1 MAMETPRT
9 TIFLPCHTLDDFPT
23 WIDGNETEDVV
34 AAWTAGW
41 DPWLI
46 TATGACPS
54 WASLDLSHSGIPP
67 SLGIVPAAFDDR
79 YVVDESRHQEAGQI
93 LIRGISRRE
102 DIIAEIA
109 RRQGLDFA
117 SLPGRPQAADFHALG
132 LAVLLSE
139 LLARRMRSATNLD
152 ATDFESLVLEAARS
166 ATAGNETDAR
176 EGLAKAYGTLEAVRG
191 HYYPVDLWVIDLVL
205 LSETTLGGRLAHELA
220 APTPLAVLATGK
232 TIDLLA
238 ARSPELLEP
247 FADRLEQATLE
258 AIGGLYEDAF
268 LDLSTPEAI
277 VGELRRGG
285 EAWQRHLHCVPTTFG
300 SRAGCQ
306 SSLLA
311 QILPDL
317 GYRGCLWNAFDGE
330 RVPDAGS
337 SRIVWQG
344 EGGRRTEG
352 IAAPVIDAR
361 STTGI
366 FQIPERFGDAMDHE
380 HTAIVLFVHHAGTA
394 AGWFADLRR
403 IASWTTALGRFVTPT
418 ELLRATP
425 AAGTPISPLGD
436 AFTPR
441 ETTPA
446 ATLIDRIRADA
457 GAVLSAQACPQ
468 LSPPSPKKY
477 SGVQPAPAP
486 ICPPPAT
493 SRLAGWWPRLTRR
506 HRDRDDRLCLAGK
519 HLSVRL
525 HPKTG
530 GIIAV
535 RPASGAT
542 NRLSQRLA
550 AHTDEPAGRRP
561 PEDMFSYSTMEA
573 DTIERL
579 PGHGDSDGD
588 LLVSRGRLCDAQSRV
603 LAQFTQSVFLV
614 PGLPL
619 VNLDI
624 QIEPSTIVL
633 QADST
638 SRPWMSALVCRFA
651 WNENDDVDIIASRHT
666 QAVRTERIRFLAPQF
681 FCIESAG
688 VGPNPLGQR
697 KAEVDRPR
705 SITTIL
711 TGGQAWHI
719 RSSPHTIDTLLC
731 GSTSGTISCRLGI
744 GIDLPDVGWLGV
756 ASAAGPCMPW
766 ESPPGILI
774 PSGIR
779 LTDPVVSAAA
789 ADAPLLAHVGILELE
804 GRGRPVAIDWG
815 RRVISART
823 VDLRGADRQATSM
836 TIAGNTTHLTVGCHE
851 WVHLCLEFDR

>member
-23 WIDGNETEDVV
+23 WIDGNETADVV

-41 DPWLI
+41 DPWLMA
-46 TATGACPS
+46 ATGACPS
-54 WASLDLSHSGIPP
+54 WASLDLAHGGPP
-67 SLGIVPAAFDDR
+67 PPIGIVPAAFDDR
-79 YVVDESRHQEAGQI
+79 YVVDDGRNPDVGQI

-109 RRQGLDFA
+109 GRQGLDFA
-117 SLPGRPQAADFHALG
+117 SLPGRPLAPDFHALG

-139 LLARRMRSATNLD
+139 LLARRMRSATNLE

-166 ATAGNETDAR
+166 AAAGNETVAR

-205 LSETTLGGRLAHELA
+205 LSETTLGGRLADELA
-220 APTPLAVLATGK
+220 APTPLAVLANGR

-238 ARSPELLEP
+238 ARSRELLEP
-247 FADRLEQATLE
+247 FANRLEQATLE
-258 AIGGLYEDAF
+258 AVGGLYDDVL
-268 LDLSTPEAI
+268 LDLSTPESI
-277 VGELRRGG
+277 VDELRRGG
-285 EAWQRHLHCVPTTFG
+285 DAWQRHLHCVPTTFG

-317 GYRGCLWNAFDGE
+317 GYQGCLWNAFDGE

-344 EGGRRTEG
+344 EGERRTEG

-361 STTGI
+361 SATAI
-366 FQIPERFGDAMDHE
+366 LEIPERFGDAMDHE

-441 ETTPA
+441 ETTPSVA
-446 ATLIDRIRADA
+446 LVDRIRTDA
-457 GAVLSAQACPQ
+457 VAVLSAQACLQ
-468 LSPPSPKKY
+468 LAPSCPKNCSGSPPAAAVVGPT
-477 SGVQPAPAP
+477 
-486 ICPPPAT
+486 PAT
-493 SRLAGWWPRLTRR
+493 AQVSGWWPRLARR
-506 HRDRDDRLCLAGK
+506 HRDREDRLRLSGK

-535 RPASGAT
+535 RPATGAT

-550 AHTDEPAGRRP
+550 VRTDESVGHRP
-561 PEDMFSYSTMEA
+561 PEDMFGYSTMEA
-573 DTIERL
+573 DAIERL
-579 PGHGDSDGD
+579 PGRGDSDGD
-588 LLVSRGRLCDAQSRV
+588 RLVSRGRLCDAQSRV
-603 LAQFTQSVFLV
+603 LAQFTQTVFLV

-624 QIEPSTIVL
+624 QIEPGPIVL
-633 QADST
+633 QAD
-638 SRPWMSALVCRFA
+638 RVCHPWISKLICRFA

-666 QAVRTERIRFLAPQF
+666 QAVRSERIRFLAPQF

-697 KAEVDRPR
+697 KAEAAQPR
-705 SITTIL
+705 SVTTVL

-731 GSTSGTISCRLGI
+731 SSTSGSISCRLGI
-744 GIDLPDVGWLGV
+744 GIDLPDVAWLGI
-756 ASAAGPCMPW
+756 ASAAGAYTPW
-766 ESPPGILI
+766 ESTSRIVI

-779 LTDPVVSAAA
+779 LTDPVVAATA
-789 ADAPLLAHVGILELE
+789 ADAPLLAQVGILELE
-804 GRGRPVAIDWG
+804 GRGRPLTIDWG

-836 TIAGNTTHLTVGCHE
+836 TIAGTTTELTVGRHE
-851 WVHLCLEFDR
+851 WLHLCLEFER